1 MSTASV
7 PAAEP
12 APGGAAQ
19 QSSPRVQ
26 LRVVDRSFAGSA
38 ETAALLAEAG
48 GGDALRRMAAVF
60 YSRAFVD
67 PHLDQFI
74 RNHNDPHGDRLGNWI
89 AEKMTGEG
97 RPWSEERSVRPREA
111 VRVAGGQTVVVH
123 DRSSAHVA
131 AWHSPKREPHKVGQ
145 HFKLDDARVWMRLM
159 FWSARSE
166 GLFDR
171 SPRFAEWY
179 VRFIGHFV
187 RIYESTAPAFARE
200 SARWSE
206 DQRNIEAYLQGG
218 PSGGPLMSSV
228 IGLSYDAALQQ
239 LPADERS
246 DISESRWPYD

>member
-1 MSTASV
+1 
-7 PAAEP
+7 
-12 APGGAAQ
+12 
-19 QSSPRVQ
+19 
-26 LRVVDRSFAGSA
+26 
-38 ETAALLAEAG
+38 
-48 GGDALRRMAAVF
+48 
-60 YSRAFVD
+60 
-67 PHLDQFI
+67 
-74 RNHNDPHGDRLGNWI
+74 
-89 AEKMTGEG
+89 
-97 RPWSEERSVRPREA
+97 
-111 VRVAGGQTVVVH
+111 
-123 DRSSAHVA
+123 
-131 AWHSPKREPHKVGQ
+131 
-145 HFKLDDARVWMRLM
+145 M

-239 LPADERS
+239 LPADERR